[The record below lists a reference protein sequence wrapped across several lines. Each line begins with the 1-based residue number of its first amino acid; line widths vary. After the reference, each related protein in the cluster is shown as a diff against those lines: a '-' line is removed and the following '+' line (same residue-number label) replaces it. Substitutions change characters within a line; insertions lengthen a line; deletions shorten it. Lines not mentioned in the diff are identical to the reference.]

1 MLKITVVSPVAK
13 VITWGDKGER
23 KAGQMRVQE
32 VYLHTVAE
40 DGTASPFPEKTE
52 VVLNRAK
59 LDQQTGQIL
68 TPEQAPYPPGEYQL
82 HPSSVYIDRAG
93 RLGLSLRLVASGKR
107 G

>member
-32 VYLHTVAE
+32 VYLHTIAE
-40 DGTASPFPEKTE
+40 DGTPAPFPEKTE
-52 VVLNRAK
+52 IVLNRARV
-59 LDQQTGQIL
+59 DVHGEIT
-68 TPEQAPYPPGEYQL
+68 TPEQAPYAPGEYQL

-93 RLGLSLRLVASGKR
+93 KLGLSLRLVATPKR